1 MINWFSE
8 ELYPNFYKQSI
19 KKDKELVSINTKFQK
34 LEIFENSF
42 FGKVL
47 TLDGIVQTTEKDEYF
62 YHEMFVHVPFVSY
75 SLAAKKDPERV
86 LIIGGGDGGILRE
99 VLKYPSI
106 KQAIM
111 IELDEEVTKECEKHM
126 PSLNNSAFKDKRAD
140 VKFIDGIEYI
150 KRAAKDGEK
159 FDAILVDSTDPIG
172 AAEPL
177 FTEEFYKNCNICL
190 NKSGILATQS
200 GVPFFQKSEMEK
212 VNKTLNGVFDIA
224 TFFVVPVPT
233 YVGSFMVLSF
243 ASSFNPLDFSLQDY
257 KNQWNNFHID
267 NLKYYNPEIHFASF
281 LLPNYIKKSI
291 I

>member
-1 MINWFSE
+1 MIKWFFE

-19 KKDKELVSINTKFQK
+19 KKDKELVNISTEFQK

-47 TLDGIVQTTEKDEYF
+47 VLDGVVQTTERDEYF
-62 YHEMFVHVPFVSY
+62 YHEMFVHVPLVSY
-75 SLAAKKDPERV
+75 SVVAKKNPERV

-99 VLKYPSI
+99 VLKYSSI

-111 IELDEEVTKECEKHM
+111 IELDEAVTRECEKHM
-126 PSLNNSAFKDKRAD
+126 PALNNLAFKDKRAD
-140 VKFIDGIEYI
+140 VRFIDGIDYI
-150 KRAAKDGEK
+150 KRAAEDGEK

-177 FTEEFYKNCNICL
+177 FTKEFYSNCNACL
-190 NKSGILATQS
+190 NKNGILATQS
-200 GVPFFQKSEMEK
+200 GVPFFQKNEMEK
-212 VNKTLNGVFDIA
+212 VNNTLSSIFNVA

-243 ASSFNPLDFSLQDY
+243 ASSFNPLELSIQDY
-257 KNQWNNFHID
+257 KKQWELFNID
-267 NLKYYNPEIHFASF
+267 NLKYYNPEIHFGSF
-281 LLPNYIKKSI
+281 LLPNYIKNSI